1 VHELLTFNSF
11 NFTVSGTPV
20 LSSLITSRKT
30 LELFSKVDSGYGPM
44 VSVGITLQLPD
55 AVLEAVLDALLATE
69 LAAELL
75 VLDATLDVLFALE
88 PFEPPPPQPIKP
100 VAPKTLTAPSVPRAL
115 RRVISIPWSAELF
128 VCVIV
133 EPLVRNHLLWMLALL

>member
-1 VHELLTFNSF
+1 
-11 NFTVSGTPV
+11 
-20 LSSLITSRKT
+20 
-30 LELFSKVDSGYGPM
+30 M

-75 VLDATLDVLFALE
+75 VLDAALDVLFALE
-88 PFEPPPPQPIKP
+88 PFEPPPPQLIKP

-128 VCVIV
+128 ICFIV
-133 EPLVRNHLLWMLALL
+133 RTFSKKSSVMDACLAMTTEKKISF